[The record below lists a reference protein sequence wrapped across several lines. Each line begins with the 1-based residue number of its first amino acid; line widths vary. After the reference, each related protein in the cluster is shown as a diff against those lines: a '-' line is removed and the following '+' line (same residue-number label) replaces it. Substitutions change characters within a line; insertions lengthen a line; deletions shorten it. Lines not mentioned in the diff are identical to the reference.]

1 MKEALKC
8 FKGNKTLEAM
18 QLANK
23 ALDIDP
29 DNVEALVIRGAMWVD
44 LLVLFLLLLY
54 LFCFIRYANSES
66 FSKAVEDFENALK
79 YEPNHVNAL
88 KYLLQVLVAYA
99 KK

>member
-1 MKEALKC
+1 
-8 FKGNKTLEAM
+8 M

-29 DNVEALVIRGAMWVD
+29 DNVEALVIRGALWVD
-44 LLVLFLLLLY
+44 RCFILFIFKSFY
-54 LFCFIRYANSES
+54 LFCFLRYANSES
-66 FSKAVEDFENALK
+66 FSKAIEDFENALK